1 MIKVNNQIQ
10 TTDIRKL
17 NREERGKLIFE
28 NGRIRQKDNYWVV
41 GSQTSFKA
49 YKVSFNG
56 HEPKCTCPDC
66 QLRKGKCKHIFA
78 VELYIKRQIDEEGKI
93 TETRGINI
101 KQYSQKWSAYNKSQ
115 TNEKLIFMKLLKD
128 LCENIEQPEY
138 KFGRPTLPFSDMLFG
153 SVMKVYTGFSL
164 RRFMSDMKI
173 AHDYGLVD
181 NVPCYSSL
189 SNFMNKEEVKTILEN
204 LITIS
209 SLPLKEIEKD
219 FAVDSSGFS
228 TSRYARWFDYK
239 WGKERKYKVWLK
251 AHLIS
256 GVKTN
261 VITGVKITEGQE
273 NDSPQLKELVRKTA
287 ENFGISE
294 VSGDKAYNSRENFKV
309 IEEVGGVPYI
319 PFKKNVTGKRGGCS
333 IWGKMYHY
341 FMYKHDEFLEHY
353 HKRSNSETI
362 FHMIKTKFRGDIKSK
377 KQTAQFNELLIKV
390 LCHNIC
396 VVIQEVNELG
406 VKVEF
411 NLEQTREINCAK

>member
-1 MIKVNNQIQ
+1 MKTQTIQ
-10 TTDIRKL
+10 TTDWRKL
-17 NREERGKLIFE
+17 NREERGKLIFQS
-28 NGRIRQKDNYWVV
+28 GRIRKQNKSWIV

-56 HEPKCTCPDC
+56 HEPKCNCLDC
-66 QLRKGKCKHIFA
+66 TLRKGKCKHIYA
-78 VELYIKRQIDEEGKI
+78 VEFYIKRQINEEGKL
-93 TETRGINI
+93 TETKGVRVS
-101 KQYSQKWSAYNKSQ
+101 YSQKWSAYNKSQ
-115 TNEKLIFMKLLKD
+115 TNEKIYFMKLLKD
-128 LCENIEQPEY
+128 LCENIEQPTY

-153 SVMKVYTGFSL
+153 SVMKVYSTFSL

-189 SNFMNKEEVKTILEN
+189 SNFMNREEIKPILEN

-239 WGKERKYKVWLK
+239 WGKEKKYKVWIK

-261 VITGVKITEGQE
+261 IITGVKITEGQE
-273 NDSPQLKELVRKTA
+273 NDSPQLKELVKKTA

-294 VSGDKAYNSRENFKV
+294 VSGDKAYSSRENLEV
-309 IEEVGGVPYI
+309 IKEVGGVPFI
-319 PFKKNVTGKRGGCS
+319 PFKKNVTGKRVRNRGLS

-341 FMYKHDEFLEHY
+341 FMYKHEEFLEHY
-353 HKRSNSETI
+353 HKRSNSETV
-362 FHMIKTKFRGDIKSK
+362 FHMIKTKFRGDIRSK
-377 KQTAQFNELLIKV
+377 KQTAQFNEMLIKV

-396 VVIQEVNELG
+396 VVIQEINELG
-406 VKVEF
+406 VKAEF
-411 NLEQTREINCAK
+411 KIEETIKIE